1 MSLAFARS
9 SDSGT
14 REPLGCVA
22 AAAVSLAL
30 GGCAIQP
37 RPMALTAPAEAKQF
51 AATQSFA
58 APPASWP
65 SDGWWL
71 VYKDTQLTAL
81 ITEGLANAPD
91 MRVAAARFARAEAL
105 AGEAASAELPSLS
118 GAGQIGYTKQTYNYI
133 YPPAFVPKGWKAF
146 DVATL
151 NLSWDLDFW
160 GHTRAAAAAAHL
172 QAQAAAAEAAE
183 TRLTLSTGIAAAYAT
198 LQRQYAE
205 QDAARDAAEVRR
217 RTAGL
222 LEDRFW
228 NGLENQGA
236 VERAQSNLAA
246 AEADLA
252 SLTEDIGL
260 TRNQIAALTGAGPD
274 RGLAIT
280 RPATVAAASFGLPP
294 TLKLDL
300 IGRRPDVIAAKLGAQ
315 AAARRIKVASAAFY
329 PDVTI
334 SANLGLQALGVGNLV
349 KAGSDYGMAGP
360 AISLPFFDG
369 GLLRGQYRQAEA
381 DYQIA
386 VGQYDAALTQ
396 ALRDVADVAVSE
408 RALTARLEDSR
419 WAEQHALQAW
429 QTEQR
434 RYAGKL
440 ASYLDVLTAEDALI
454 DARRVAATLRT
465 RAFTL
470 DISLIRALGGGFQ
483 S

>member
-1 MSLAFARS
+1 
-9 SDSGT
+9 
-14 REPLGCVA
+14 
-22 AAAVSLAL
+22 
-30 GGCAIQP
+30 
-37 RPMALTAPAEAKQF
+37 MALAAPAEAKQF

-71 VYKDTQLTAL
+71 AYKDPQLSAL
-81 ITEGLANAPD
+81 ISEGLANAPD
-91 MRVAAARFARAEAL
+91 LRVAAARFARAQAL
-105 AGEAASAELPSLS
+105 AGEAASAELPTLN
-118 GAGQIGYTKQTYNYI
+118 GTGQIGTTKQTYNYI
-133 YPPAFVPKGWKAF
+133 IPPAFVPKGWKVF
-146 DVATL
+146 GVSTL
-151 NLSWDLDFW
+151 NLSWDLDFF
-160 GHTRAAAAAAHL
+160 GRTREAAAAAHL
-172 QAQAAAAEAAE
+172 QAQEAEAEAAD

-198 LQRQYAE
+198 LQRQFAE

-217 RTAGL
+217 HTAAL
-222 LEDRFW
+222 LEDRFR

-236 VERAQSNLAA
+236 VERAQADLATA
-246 AEADLA
+246 QADLA
-252 SLTEDIGL
+252 SLAEDIGL

-280 RPATVAAASFGLPP
+280 RPATVATVNFGLPP
-294 TLKLDL
+294 GLKLDL

-315 AAARRIKVASAAFY
+315 AATRRIKVASAAFY

-334 SANLGLQALGVGNLV
+334 SANLGLQALGLNNLI
-349 KAGSDYGMAGP
+349 KAGSDYGTAGP
-360 AISLPFFDG
+360 AISLPLFDG

-386 VGQYDAALTQ
+386 VGQYDAALIQ

-408 RALTARLEDSR
+408 HALTARLEDSSR
-419 WAEQHALQAW
+419 AEQHALQAW

-440 ASYLDVLTAEDALI
+440 ATYLDVLTAEDALI
-454 DARRVAATLRT
+454 TARRTAATLRT